1 MLKKFL
7 TSIIILL
14 LMSSL
19 QFTTGCKNNDEDDLD
34 NLLTEG
40 TEYQAPV
47 INEDAINELIGSFSS
62 PVEMAALMS
71 SLEVPFSKKYLIDPT
86 LTEDYDTN
94 NKKAFALGIL
104 SADLGYLNVY
114 ERSTLIVE
122 YLSAIKR
129 LSDDLKVSQ
138 FFDFQSFKRIATS
151 NDNIDSLLFLSV
163 QSFRQ
168 MDEYLRESSRSNLS
182 LLIISGVWLEG
193 LFLLTQVSDEEY
205 NQQLIERIGEQKVLF
220 NMLFPVLKIY
230 SDDPYF
236 ENLVTELQELQNIFE
251 EIKITYEMGEP
262 ETVVLDGHVT
272 IIQHETSVIE
282 MTDEQL
288 QQIILKT
295 KKIRNKQI
303 NL

>member
-1 MLKKFL
+1 
-7 TSIIILL
+7 
-14 LMSSL
+14 
-19 QFTTGCKNNDEDDLD
+19 
-34 NLLTEG
+34 
-40 TEYQAPV
+40 
-47 INEDAINELIGSFSS
+47 
-62 PVEMAALMS
+62 
-71 SLEVPFSKKYLIDPT
+71 
-86 LTEDYDTN
+86 
-94 NKKAFALGIL
+94 
-104 SADLGYLNVY
+104 
-114 ERSTLIVE
+114 
-122 YLSAIKR
+122 
-129 LSDDLKVSQ
+129 
-138 FFDFQSFKRIATS
+138 
-151 NDNIDSLLFLSV
+151 
-163 QSFRQ
+163 